1 MYDISLYGHLT
12 RDIIFEDF
20 ERKDSI
26 GSIANVWSTLVKIDP
41 SLKINLQP
49 TSIGQALI
57 YIDKSTSTR
66 VSKPELNLKTN
77 TPCIKDSKW
86 NHILYVNN
94 LPDTSFIKDINTG
107 VISYDISVGKPID
120 VHLLKYVD
128 YLFISDEDMFTDFD
142 SLCNLTKGWV
152 ILHHKTGSISSNKKE
167 KIVINTQE
175 INDVNVLGAG
185 DMYISYFIVNMLKN
199 IQIKKSLK
207 MSHDDTY
214 KRLLERKNEKI

>member
-20 ERKDSI
+20 DRKDSI
-26 GSIANVWSTLVKIDP
+26 GSIANVWSTLVQINP

-57 YIDKSTSTR
+57 YVDKETSIR
-66 VSKPELNLKTN
+66 VSKPQLNLKTKL
-77 TPCIKDSKW
+77 PDIKESKW

-94 LPDTSFIKDINTG
+94 LPDTSFIKNINTG
-107 VISYDISVGKPID
+107 IISYDISVGKQID
-120 VHLLKYVD
+120 VDLLKYVD
-128 YLFISDEDMFTDFD
+128 YLFISDEDMFTDFY

-167 KIVINTQE
+167 KIVINTEE
-175 INDVNVLGAG
+175 IDNVNVLGAG
-185 DMYISYFIVNMLKN
+185 DIYISNFIINMLKN
-199 IQIKKSLK
+199 TQIKNSLFFNK
-207 MSHDDTY
+207 
-214 KRLLERKNEKI
+214 EF

>member
-20 ERKDSI
+20 DRKDSI
-26 GSIANVWSTLVKIDP
+26 GSIANVWSTLVQINP

-57 YIDKSTSTR
+57 YVDKETSIR
-66 VSKPELNLKTN
+66 VSKPQLNLKTKL
-77 TPCIKDSKW
+77 PDIKESKW

-94 LPDTSFIKDINTG
+94 LPDTSFIKNINTG
-107 VISYDISVGKPID
+107 IISYDISVGKQID
-120 VHLLKYVD
+120 VDLLKYVD
-128 YLFISDEDMFTDFD
+128 YLFISDEDMFTDFY

-167 KIVINTQE
+167 KIVINTEE
-175 INDVNVLGAG
+175 IDNVNVLGAG
-185 DMYISYFIVNMLKN
+185 DIYISNFIIFSV
-199 IQIKKSLK
+199 
-207 MSHDDTY
+207 
-214 KRLLERKNEKI
+214 

>member
-20 ERKDSI
+20 DRKDSI
-26 GSIANVWSTLVKIDP
+26 GSIANVWSTLVQSNP

-57 YIDKSTSTR
+57 YVDKETSIR
-66 VSKPELNLKTN
+66 VSKPQLNLKTKL
-77 TPCIKDSKW
+77 PDIKESKW

-94 LPDTSFIKDINTG
+94 LPDTSFIKNINSG
-107 VISYDISVGKPID
+107 IISYDISVGKQID
-120 VHLLKYVD
+120 VELLKYVD

-152 ILHHKTGSISSNKKE
+152 ILHHKTGSISSNKNN
-167 KIVINTQE
+167 KIVINTEE
-175 INDVNVLGAG
+175 IDNVNVLGAG
-185 DMYISYFIVNMLKN
+185 DIYISHFIVNMLRN
-199 IQIKKSLK
+199 IQIKNSLQ
-207 MSHDDTY
+207 MAHDDTY
-214 KRLLERKNEKI
+214 KTLLERKV

>member
-20 ERKDSI
+20 DRKDSI
-26 GSIANVWSTLVKIDP
+26 GSIANVWSTLVQINP

-57 YIDKSTSTR
+57 YVDKETSIR
-66 VSKPELNLKTN
+66 VSKPQLNLKTKL
-77 TPCIKDSKW
+77 PDIKESKW

-94 LPDTSFIKDINTG
+94 LPDTSFIKNINTG
-107 VISYDISVGKPID
+107 IISYDISVGKQID
-120 VHLLKYVD
+120 VDLLKYVD
-128 YLFISDEDMFTDFD
+128 YLFISDEDMFTDFY

-167 KIVINTQE
+167 KIVINTEE
-175 INDVNVLGAG
+175 IDNVNVLGAG
-185 DMYISYFIVNMLKN
+185 DIYISNFIINMLKN
-199 IQIKKSLK
+199 TQIKNSLQIA
-207 MSHDDTY
+207 HDNTY
-214 KRLLERKNEKI
+214 KTLLERKV

>member
-20 ERKDSI
+20 DRKDSI
-26 GSIANVWSTLVKIDP
+26 GSIANVWSTLVQINP

-57 YIDKSTSTR
+57 YVDKETSIR
-66 VSKPELNLKTN
+66 VSKPQLNLKTKL
-77 TPCIKDSKW
+77 PDIKESKW

-94 LPDTSFIKDINTG
+94 LPDTSFIKNINSG
-107 VISYDISVGKPID
+107 IISYDISVGKQID
-120 VHLLKYVD
+120 VDLLKYVD

-167 KIVINTQE
+167 KIVINTKE
-175 INDVNVLGAG
+175 IDNVNVLGAG
-185 DMYISYFIVNMLKN
+185 DIYISNFIINMLEN
-199 IQIKKSLK
+199 TQIKNSLQIA
-207 MSHDDTY
+207 HDNTY
-214 KRLLERKNEKI
+214 KTLLERKV